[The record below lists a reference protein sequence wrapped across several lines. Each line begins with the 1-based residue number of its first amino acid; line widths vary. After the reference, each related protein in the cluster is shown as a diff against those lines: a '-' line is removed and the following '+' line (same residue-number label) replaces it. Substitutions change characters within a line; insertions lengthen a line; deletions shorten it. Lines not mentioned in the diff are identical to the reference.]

1 MKIDNFSKAHHL
13 EVDVGDYPSGRYVCL
28 RQRGQSMA
36 FQMDITPKEAR
47 KFAQALLRFAD
58 IAEDGNEA
66 KTLVAV
72 DGDATK

>member
-1 MKIDNFSKAHHL
+1 MKIENFSKAQHL

-47 KFAQALLRFAD
+47 KFAQALLKYAD

-66 KTLVAV
+66 KPIVA
-72 DGDATK
+72 DDDKK